1 MNTALTASLQMFVKV
16 SGFGHGS
23 GIFLPSHMRYPATN
37 DFSCVFAV
45 IRWLSPH
52 RDALL
57 RDAKSRPICPAPF
70 DINHAL
76 WTFSRRLHVV
86 RPVFRN
92 RANILRQ
99 QHLFPGTSGP
109 TRLASAYDMDRAM
122 YDMIEVQTI
131 EHVINCTLIDSN
143 SILETIVLP
152 F

>member
-23 GIFLPSHMRYPATN
+23 GIFLPSHMRHPAAN
-37 DFSCVFAV
+37 DCSCVFAV

-76 WTFSRRLHVV
+76 WTFSRRIRVV

-92 RANILRQ
+92 RDNITRQ
-99 QHLFPGTSGP
+99 LNLFSGP
-109 TRLASAYDMDRAM
+109 NRRACANQLARAM
-122 YDMIEVQTI
+122 YDIVLVQTI
-131 EHVINCTLIDSN
+131 EHLINCTFIDDSTN
-143 SILETIVLP
+143 ILETVVLP